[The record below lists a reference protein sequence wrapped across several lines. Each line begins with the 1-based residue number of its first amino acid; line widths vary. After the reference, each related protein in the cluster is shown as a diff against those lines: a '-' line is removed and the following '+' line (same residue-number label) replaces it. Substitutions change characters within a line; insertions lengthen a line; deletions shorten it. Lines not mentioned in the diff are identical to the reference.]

1 MQGAFAQ
8 LAQPAGNQ
16 LPSRVMFKPHL
27 LAEDTSFDAAFMDR
41 LPTEHQGLRRRL
53 TEASDGQQIQIQ
65 SLGQHTGMNMIEVPQ
80 GVNISDVLKALQDH
94 PGVLCSTVACSL
106 SHTISLGHAT
116 LLFTCGAQ
124 ILTRFYMQALAAQSS
139 VLLLTCLA
147 PHQQTPSAR
156 LPGQGSAH
164 SLIHPQQRTRGS
176 PEAT

>member
-8 LAQPAGNQ
+8 LAEPAGNQ
-16 LPSRVMFKPHL
+16 LPSRVMFKPYF

-94 PGVLCSTVACSL
+94 PGVSCSTAACSL
-106 SHTISLGHAT
+106 SHTMDEACNYPFPYWCPDPH
-116 LLFTCGAQ
+116 
-124 ILTRFYMQALAAQSS
+124 
-139 VLLLTCLA
+139 LLLHASPCSA
-147 PHQQTPSAR
+147 PIRSA
-156 LPGQGSAH
+156 P
-164 SLIHPQQRTRGS
+164 P
-176 PEAT
+176 